1 MTTEVFFSS
10 RVGYNAQKRKKEA
23 QSVDL
28 YKDRDSQIEAIEA
41 SFEAAKKSI
50 TKHEMNGRIKPVE
63 ILPFFPDFQFWHMPC
78 AHVIFDTEP
87 TQRGKTGTASL
98 DQMSLGMIRY
108 VGTHFF
114 YRQLDF

>member
-1 MTTEVFFSS
+1 M
-10 RVGYNAQKRKKEA
+10 
-23 QSVDL
+23 DL

-50 TKHEMNGRIKPVE
+50 TKHESNKNIKPVE

-87 TQRGKTGTASL
+87 TQRGKAGATTL
-98 DQMSLGMIRY
+98 DHMSLGMIRWVPLLTRDILVICY
-108 VGTHFF
+108 PLEGGGGGGSCGKNKL
-114 YRQLDF
+114 YLNL

>member
-1 MTTEVFFSS
+1 M
-10 RVGYNAQKRKKEA
+10 
-23 QSVDL
+23 DL

-50 TKHEMNGRIKPVE
+50 TKHESNKNIKPVE

-87 TQRGKTGTASL
+87 TQRGKAGATTL
-98 DQMSLGMIRY
+98 DHMSLGMIR
-108 VGTHFF
+108 
-114 YRQLDF
+114 